1 MFELLLPI
9 ARRLTVNADAIP
21 LSMRGKLT
29 GVLRNKNDIN
39 EMAYAVGGRG
49 VKPKKPLMIVG
60 PDERTVLLV
69 VGDGVAEAAE
79 LEELAHAQLE
89 KAERNVK
96 KHGRAFDFAAARE
109 RAGLPQASTRRG
121 RGARGAA
128 RGGAGMTEASEFDG
142 PYRGSLQRRIADHKR
157 NPFNDPN
164 RVPQRPPSPNGRKI
178 YV

>member
-1 MFELLLPI
+1 MVELLLPV

-21 LSMRGKLT
+21 LAMRGRLA
-29 GVLRNKNDIN
+29 GVLRNKADIA

-79 LEELAHAQLE
+79 LEELAYHQLE
-89 KAERNVK
+89 KAEGEVK
-96 KHGRAFDFAAARE
+96 KHGRAFDFQSARE
-109 RAGLPQASTRRG
+109 RRGIPQAG
-121 RGARGAA
+121 
-128 RGGAGMTEASEFDG
+128 EFDG
-142 PYRGSLQRRIADHKR
+142 LYRDALRRRIAAHKR
-157 NPFNDPN
+157 NPFSDPA
-164 RVPQRPPSPNGRKI
+164 RVPHRPPPEQGRKI

>member
-109 RAGLPQASTRRG
+109 RAGLPQAS
-121 RGARGAA
+121 
-128 RGGAGMTEASEFDG
+128 EFDG
-142 PYRGSLQRRIADHKR
+142 LYRDALTRRIADHKR
-157 NPFNDPN
+157 NPFSDPA